1 MTSLKR
7 LPESEGA
14 VSGMDPYKYD
24 LSMVVNNMNKS
35 NLLDNY
41 KNYNKNIRFYLD
53 KRNEINKPNVNP
65 SEASYRNELD
75 EQMIMALKSNNKF
88 AKDVMQHNEN
98 KANQIRNYF
107 TYWQSVGQ
115 NFDAVKEIMDN
126 DNIKMGTDISN
137 IEQDINNKKRH
148 LEINQYYNAKYEKQ
162 QKIIRNMVILL
173 SIMILLSAI
182 FKIGLLPEKL
192 FVALI
197 GTIFAIM
204 FIYFVYESLNIYF
217 RDSRNFDEYTY
228 LANGTSGHGMKKD
241 VVDEDIHLYLQ
252 NDLPGFCDI
261 MQSTS

>member
-7 LPESEGA
+7 LPTTTDAESETN
-14 VSGMDPYKYD
+14 PYKYD

-41 KNYNKNIRFYLD
+41 KDYNENIEFYLEN
-53 KRNEINKPNVNP
+53 RNVINPDSNQDEK
-65 SEASYRNELD
+65 EFRNQLD
-75 EQMIMALKSNNKF
+75 VQMIMALKSNNKF

-148 LEINQYYNAKYEKQ
+148 LEINQYYNANTKNSK
-162 QKIIRNMVILL
+162 R
-173 SIMILLSAI
+173 S
-182 FKIGLLPEKL
+182 
-192 FVALI
+192 
-197 GTIFAIM
+197 
-204 FIYFVYESLNIYF
+204 
-217 RDSRNFDEYTY
+217 
-228 LANGTSGHGMKKD
+228 
-241 VVDEDIHLYLQ
+241 
-252 NDLPGFCDI
+252 
-261 MQSTS
+261 